1 MHTPTIAVIMATYN
15 GQKYISKQLDS
26 ILAQTYSNIVIYI
39 RDDCSS
45 DNTMDIISK
54 YKQKYSHK
62 FIINKNKQNLGF
74 VKNFEL
80 LLSEV
85 DYDYIAISDQDDIW
99 KPNKLEKELKAM
111 MEIEKDNPNLAIMVH
126 SDLEIIDSDEN
137 QICKSFFKKKGYSL
151 SHSKDLGQIL
161 GPCGVMGNT
170 ILMNKNLKN
179 IALPFSANIEFH
191 DYYLAVIN
199 EIYGK
204 RITLNEP
211 LVQYRIHLDNT
222 SNNNILKL
230 EKNKYR
236 GLPFLNTGK
245 AMCLK
250 SLNKDNINIEDL
262 NIINFFLDYLE
273 CKDYAFSY
281 YFSLLSNNLVKKGFW
296 YRFKLFFKFIINT
309 PLSKIMLR

>member
-1 MHTPTIAVIMATYN
+1 MTCNPTIAVIMATYN
-15 GQKYISKQLDS
+15 GQKYISKQIDS

-39 RDDCSS
+39 RDDCSN
-45 DNTMDIISK
+45 DDTMDILAYYKSK
-54 YKQKYSHK
+54 YSDK
-62 FIINKNKQNLGF
+62 IILNQNKQNLGF
-74 VKNFEL
+74 VRNFEL

-85 DYDYIAISDQDDIW
+85 DYDYIALSDQDDIW
-99 KPNKLEKELKAM
+99 KPDKLEKQLKAM
-111 MEIEKDNPNLAIMVH
+111 IEIEKNNPNLAILIH
-126 SDLEIIDSDEN
+126 SDLEIINLDGN
-137 QICKSFFKKKGYSL
+137 QIHKSFFLKKGYSL
-151 SHSKDLGQIL
+151 SNKKDLGQIL

-179 IALPFSANIEFH
+179 IALPFGVNIEFH

-211 LVQYRIHLDNT
+211 LVSYRIHYDNT
-222 SNNNILKL
+222 SNNNMLKL
-230 EKNKYR
+230 KNRYN

-250 SLNKDNINIEDL
+250 SLNKDNISIQDL

-273 CKDYAFSY
+273 CKDYTFSY
-281 YFSLLSNNLVKKGFW
+281 YFKLLSNNLVKKGFW
-296 YRFKLFFKFIINT
+296 YRFKLFFKFVINN
-309 PLSKIMLR
+309 